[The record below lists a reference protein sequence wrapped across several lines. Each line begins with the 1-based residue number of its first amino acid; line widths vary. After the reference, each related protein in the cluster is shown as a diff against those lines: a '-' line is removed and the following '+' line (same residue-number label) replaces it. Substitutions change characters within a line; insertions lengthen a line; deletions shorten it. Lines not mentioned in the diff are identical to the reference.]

1 METGWKRKTNW
12 DHMSSSS
19 SVFLDIARWVF
30 SLWHKSPAWQG
41 QRSVQIDFAKNKCI
55 LSCTQIFLCKY
66 KQGLATNWKTSGLWN
81 KRTNPFLS
89 SHPNSTA
96 EFIGGFATWAVIQ
109 ILICSEDRKTCW
121 VKVASQGGSLAKH
134 ASLSV
139 ANLTLNLLRSTWSS
153 FSFPFWSYSRQ
164 TSLLAASV
172 GWSVSQSARVD
183 KSC

>member
-1 METGWKRKTNW
+1 MLEMKDCFIW
-12 DHMSSSS
+12 DHSFDNNSFIRWNRWRLDEKGKKIEIICHPSSS

-121 VKVASQGGSLAKH
+121 VKVASQGEDWLNMH
-134 ASLSV
+134 PSV
-139 ANLTLNLLRSTWSS
+139 SLTLPLI
-153 FSFPFWSYSRQ
+153 
-164 TSLLAASV
+164 
-172 GWSVSQSARVD
+172 
-183 KSC
+183 C